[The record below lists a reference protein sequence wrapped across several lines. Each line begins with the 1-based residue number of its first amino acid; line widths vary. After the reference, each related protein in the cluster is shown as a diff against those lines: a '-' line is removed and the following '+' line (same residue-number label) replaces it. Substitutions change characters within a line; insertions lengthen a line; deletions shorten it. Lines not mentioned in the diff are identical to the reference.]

1 MTDIIKDE
9 DFIKLEKEF
18 KFLSRARSH
27 LGELEN
33 LSYSIVDIETTGL
46 NPGTDEIIEI
56 GAIKIVNKEI
66 LDIFNK
72 LVRPE
77 RQVPENITNLTGI
90 TQEMVAGEFPI
101 KPVISQFVNFIGSTI
116 IVAHNAEF
124 DTSFLKNNMKK
135 WINKDM
141 DNLIVCTVLISRDI
155 LPNLENHKLHTVA
168 KYFDLEVSN
177 RHRAIGDAELT
188 YQIWLHL
195 LHKLKERNILTRN
208 DLEMY
213 VSNLNK
219 SSFDKA
225 VPF

>member
-1 MTDIIKDE
+1 MIDIIKDE
-9 DFIKLEKEF
+9 EFIKLEKEF
-18 KFLSRARSH
+18 KFLSRARSR

-46 NPGTDEIIEI
+46 DPVANEIIEI
-56 GAIKIVNKEI
+56 GAIKIENREI
-66 LDIFNK
+66 KDIFNK

-90 TQEMVAGEFPI
+90 TQEMVASEFPI
-101 KPVISQFVNFIGSTI
+101 KPIISQFVTFIGSTI

-124 DTSFLKNNMKK
+124 DTSFLKNSMKK
-135 WINKDM
+135 WLNKDM
-141 DNLIVCTVLISRDI
+141 DNLIVCTVLIARDI

-168 KYFDLEVSN
+168 KYFGLEVTN

-195 LHKLKERNILTRN
+195 LHKLKERNIVTRN

-219 SSFDKA
+219 SSLDKA
-225 VPF
+225 VTF